1 MTACKPIVLRT
12 AAALATVVMTT
23 SSFAVS
29 LRPNKATDESVCD
42 LAHDTNLY
50 LGSKVLVPSVAT
62 KKDQVDAF
70 FRLAASFV
78 ASKCRNGQALILQ
91 GATASSVDV
100 QSLTE
105 VANSACAVAAVART
119 EVKLPL
125 GDVTQ
130 AGFELRCTILKHDEL
145 VARLNEIERAD
156 PMDAL
161 KARLAAAAQQA
172 DRGPSRTDSGSQAKN
187 DSDKMTLSSM
197 LQGGSC
203 K

>member
-1 MTACKPIVLRT
+1 MNAGTSNLLSFAVTLC
-12 AAALATVVMTT
+12 VVMTT
-23 SSFAVS
+23 GSAEAVA
-29 LRPNKATDESVCD
+29 LRPNKATDDSVCD
-42 LAHDTNLY
+42 LAHDTNLF
-50 LGSKVLVPSVAT
+50 LGSKTLVPSAAA

-70 FRLAASFV
+70 FRLAASFI
-78 ASKCRNGQALILQ
+78 ATKCRNGQLLVVQ

-100 QSLTE
+100 QSLSE
-105 VANSACAVAAVART
+105 VANSACPVAGVVRS

-145 VARLNEIERAD
+145 VARLNELERTD
-156 PMDAL
+156 PMDTL
-161 KARLAAAAQQA
+161 KARLAAAAQQG
-172 DRGPSRTDSGSQAKN
+172 DRGPAKSETSADSKKDCG
-187 DSDKMTLSSM
+187 KMTLSSI

>member
-1 MTACKPIVLRT
+1 MNACTSHLLSLSV
-12 AAALATVVMTT
+12 ALCAVMTT
-23 SSFAVS
+23 GPAEAVA
-29 LRPNKATDESVCD
+29 LRPNKATDDSVCD
-42 LAHDTNLY
+42 LAHDTNLF
-50 LGSKVLVPSVAT
+50 LGSKTLVPSAAP

-70 FRLAASFV
+70 FRMAASFI
-78 ASKCRNGQALILQ
+78 ATKCRNGQVLVVQ

-100 QSLTE
+100 QSLSE
-105 VANSACAVAAVART
+105 VANSACPIASVVRS
-119 EVKLPL
+119 EVRLPL

-145 VARLNEIERAD
+145 VGRLDELERTD

-172 DRGPSRTDSGSQAKN
+172 DRGPARPDASPGAKK
-187 DSDKMTLSSM
+187 DCGKMTLSSI